1 MKKMITVVVM
11 CVALVVGAAAQAGT
25 IVYTEGF
32 DDGGA
37 TNRTLDTS
45 STGWDGSNN
54 IEQRY
59 DGTMDYSSDG
69 DSYWVHNSGGNSGS
83 KHAISTAGEYTITGL
98 AILTLDWAAN
108 TTMGMR
114 IMAEVDGQ
122 WYGSAQLGTGADDH
136 GAMTTS
142 GVTSWQTDSISVD
155 GTWYASLAGLPADGD
170 AYAWRDDIQWS
181 TTPLSGLPAGDV
193 TRFGIGWLHTGNTD
207 FGAVDNVRVEDGGP
221 AATLGTL
228 FLVK

>member
-1 MKKMITVVVM
+1 MKKMMTVVVM

-37 TNRTLDTS
+37 TTRTLDTS

-59 DGTMDYSSDG
+59 DGTTDYSSDG
-69 DSYWVHNSGGNSGS
+69 DSYWVQNSGGNSGS
-83 KHAISTAGEYTITGL
+83 KHAISTVGEYTITGL
-98 AILTLDWAAN
+98 AILTIDWAAN
-108 TTMGMR
+108 TTHGMR

-122 WYGSAQLGTGADDH
+122 WYGSAQLGTNTTNH
-136 GAMTTS
+136 GVMDAS

-155 GTWYASLAGLPADGD
+155 GTWYESLDGLPGDGD
-170 AYAWRDDIQWS
+170 VYAWRDGIQWS
-181 TTPLSGLPAGDV
+181 TTPLSGLPAGNV
-193 TRFGIGWLHTGNTD
+193 TRFGIGWKQTGNGD
-207 FGAVDNVRVEDGGP
+207 FGAVDNVRVEDADP
-221 AATLGTL
+221 AGTVL
-228 FLVK
+228 IVR

>member
-11 CVALVVGAAAQAGT
+11 CVALVVSAAAQAGT

-32 DDGGA
+32 DDGAA
-37 TNRTLDTS
+37 TTRTLDTS
-45 STGWDGSNN
+45 STGWHGSNN

-69 DSYWVHNSGGNSGS
+69 DSYWVQNATGNSGS
-83 KHAISTAGEYTITGL
+83 KHAISTAGEYTITDLGS
-98 AILTLDWAAN
+98 LTLDWAAN

-170 AYAWRDDIQWS
+170 AYAWRDDKQWS

-193 TRFGIGWLHTGNTD
+193 TRFGIGWKQTGNND
-207 FGAVDNVRVEDGGP
+207 FGAVDNVRVERADP
-221 AATLGTL
+221 AGTVL
-228 FLVK
+228 IIR